1 MATILDKIQALITK
15 ARDEACSEAEAEA
28 CMTRARKLM
37 EQHGVEEGE
46 LREADGVDEQVVEVK
61 YLEPWRKIL
70 VSRVASYY
78 GCAAMFYGGEKK
90 YLLVGRQASRSVAR
104 SMAEWL
110 DETIVRLAREWR
122 RAEGRSRGDQ
132 LNFERACAA
141 RICERLREM
150 NDAARKGGEGGGTE
164 LVLVREQEEAER
176 WLGEKYSVG
185 TTQAR
190 SRVGGA
196 GAAAGREAGGR
207 VGLSGQVGAGGRGGG
222 VLALR

>member
-1 MATILDKIQALITK
+1 MILEKIQALLTK

-28 CMTRARKLM
+28 CMVRARRLM
-37 EQHGVEEGE
+37 EQHGVDEAE
-46 LREADGVDEQVVEVK
+46 LRETGGVDEEMVEVK
-61 YLEPWRKIL
+61 YMEPWRKIL

-110 DETIVRLAREWR
+110 DGTVVRLAREWR
-122 RAEGRSRGDQ
+122 KQQGASRGDQ

-150 NDAARKGGEGGGTE
+150 TEAARASGGAGEGA
-164 LVLVREQEEAER
+164 LVIVREQEEAER
-176 WLGEKYSVG
+176 WMTEKYRVG
-185 TTQAR
+185 TTRAR

-196 GAAAGREAGGR
+196 GAAAGREAGGA
-207 VGLSGQVGAGGRGGG
+207 VGLGGQVGRGGGRGGG